1 MKRIRA
7 IALGRTMKGFRAVA
21 LGLALLGVVFGA
33 AALRPAGASAADG
46 AMQGEAAPGRADG
59 APPAAPSAADARST
73 PSWAY
78 DLAGDLMSPFCP
90 GRTVASCPSPQATE
104 LIQWIA
110 MQEAAGATR
119 EEVVAMLVAKH
130 GEEILGAPPAK
141 GITLWAYVFPVLG
154 FVAFGGIAVLVLRR
168 IVSPAARGGARP
180 AGVAAASGAASAA
193 DAAAPPAGSAAGSD
207 EFARIVDAELAER
220 A

>member
-1 MKRIRA
+1 MRG
-7 IALGRTMKGFRAVA
+7 LRAVV
-21 LGLALLGVVFGA
+21 LGLSMLGIVCAAVLLPPA
-33 AALRPAGASAADG
+33 AAIGADG
-46 AMQGEAAPGRADG
+46 AAQGEEAPREAA
-59 APPAAPSAADARST
+59 AASAQNGSAAGR
-73 PSWAY
+73 SWAY

-119 EEVVAMLVAKH
+119 EEVIAMLVAKH

-154 FVAFGGIAVLVLRR
+154 FVAFGGIAVVVLRR
-168 IVSPAARGGARP
+168 IVAPSAANRAPSAPASGVSPGSGS
-180 AGVAAASGAASAA
+180 GSGSGSGTAAAA
-193 DAAAPPAGSAAGSD
+193 AAAPSTGRGAGAD
-207 EFARIVDAELAER
+207 ELARIVDAELAER